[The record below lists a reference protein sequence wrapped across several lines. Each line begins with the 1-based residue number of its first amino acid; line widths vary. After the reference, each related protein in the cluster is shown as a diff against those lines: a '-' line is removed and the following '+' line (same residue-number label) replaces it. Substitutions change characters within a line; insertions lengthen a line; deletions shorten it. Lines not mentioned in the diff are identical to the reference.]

1 MTKKVY
7 SSQKWTSF
15 TKTNTQKETIQNII
29 KKMSQVNKYY
39 SWNKVQMGFCYL
51 YIDMM
56 KNVNKEVKGIL
67 LLKIKGFMK
76 MALYHKT

>member
-1 MTKKVY
+1 
-7 SSQKWTSF
+7 
-15 TKTNTQKETIQNII
+15 
-29 KKMSQVNKYY
+29 
-39 SWNKVQMGFCYL
+39 MGFCYL

-76 MALYHKT
+76 TALNHKT